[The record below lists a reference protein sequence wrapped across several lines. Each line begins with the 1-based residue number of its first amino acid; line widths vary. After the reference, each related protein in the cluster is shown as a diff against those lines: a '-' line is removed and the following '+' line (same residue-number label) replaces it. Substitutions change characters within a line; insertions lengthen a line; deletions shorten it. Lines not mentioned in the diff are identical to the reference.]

1 MYFECTHSNFD
12 SKSVLESW
20 RSNHFPLQ
28 FQHKRPGS
36 ERKNRENRLLM
47 TMSLLDNDLAENDNA
62 EAMTTSGNIMKD
74 ANALPPP
81 LKPVR
86 NAGIAWGACSS
97 FDEDVYQNV

>member
-1 MYFECTHSNFD
+1 
-12 SKSVLESW
+12 
-20 RSNHFPLQ
+20 
-28 FQHKRPGS
+28 
-36 ERKNRENRLLM
+36 M